1 MPRSWIPWA
10 SGTRWWY
17 TAGTRWTRYL
27 LRLAPTTV
35 CELRDGFYRTS
46 RITPEQFGLARG
58 AKEELQGGT
67 PEENA
72 RTTRGILSGEI
83 RDARRTSVL
92 MNAGCGLYAGN
103 AAASIE
109 EGIKIAADMIDSGKA
124 LAVLD
129 AYIEASN
136 RAV

>member
-1 MPRSWIPWA
+1 
-10 SGTRWWY
+10 
-17 TAGTRWTRYL
+17 
-27 LRLAPTTV
+27 
-35 CELRDGFYRTS
+35 
-46 RITPEQFGLARG
+46 
-58 AKEELQGGT
+58 
-67 PEENA
+67 
-72 RTTRGILSGEI
+72 
-83 RDARRTSVL
+83 